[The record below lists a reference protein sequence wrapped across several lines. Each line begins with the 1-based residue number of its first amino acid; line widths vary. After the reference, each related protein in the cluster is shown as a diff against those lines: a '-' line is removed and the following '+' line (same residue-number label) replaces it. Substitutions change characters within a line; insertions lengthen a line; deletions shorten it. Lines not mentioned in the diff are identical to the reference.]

1 MMNINRCVR
10 PVIKKTIIKGTIILA
25 VFSLF
30 LEISPSK
37 IINYIIFIVLWY
49 VMLSM
54 YMLWKRVHEYCIE
67 SNSIKVRGFTGIKTI
82 DLGQVID
89 CFVSQGILARRFNC
103 GSIYLILRNGK
114 VIIMRDVPQ
123 PNVYYEIICKG
134 INNALNT

>member
-1 MMNINRCVR
+1 
-10 PVIKKTIIKGTIILA
+10 
-25 VFSLF
+25 
-30 LEISPSK
+30 
-37 IINYIIFIVLWY
+37 
-49 VMLSM
+49 
-54 YMLWKRVHEYCIE
+54 MLWKRVHEYCIE